1 MNAMRYIVAI
11 YAETHGLTKLL
22 VLHCI
27 MFGGNKFAKAS
38 ARKWNS
44 WFRID
49 HSLHATAGSIDEW
62 VVIEYTGYHSNKGTS
77 STKKLYLSENQ
88 KKLQDVC
95 TLPHTI

>member
-1 MNAMRYIVAI
+1 MYHVWRN
-11 YAETHGLTKLL
+11 KL
-22 VLHCI
+22 
-27 MFGGNKFAKAS
+27 AKAS

-77 STKKLYLSENQ
+77 STKKLYLSESKENY
-88 KKLQDVC
+88 KMSEHFPI
-95 TLPHTI
+95 LPRILNLNVFGLIVL

>member
-27 MFGGNKFAKAS
+27 TFEFAKAS

-44 WFRID
+44 WFRTD

-62 VVIEYTGYHSNKGTS
+62 VVIEYTGYHSNKAHPAPRSCTLVK
-77 STKKLYLSENQ
+77 T
-88 KKLQDVC
+88 KKLQDV
-95 TLPHTI
+95 

>member
-27 MFGGNKFAKAS
+27 TFEFAKAS

-62 VVIEYTGYHSNKGTS
+62 VVIEYTGYRSNKGTS
-77 STKKLYLSENQ
+77 STKKLYLSKN
-88 KKLQDVC
+88 KQDV
-95 TLPHTI
+95 